1 MDPEITAQRFGRVV
15 YFEDRVQNQSCEVPR
30 SPLMQSAD
38 TAKYIYT
45 DNIHNITS
53 LPLVLKTW
61 ERERKE
67 DIPYSCT
74 KARMRELNNSWRD
87 YKLLRDEASMHLCSK
102 FLREKSL
109 IARVILIEKSLKF

>member
-53 LPLVLKTW
+53 LPLVLKTHGN
-61 ERERKE
+61 RKGGRT
-67 DIPYSCT
+67 Y
-74 KARMRELNNSWRD
+74 
-87 YKLLRDEASMHLCSK
+87 
-102 FLREKSL
+102 L
-109 IARVILIEKSLKF
+109 IAVQKQE